1 MIVATPYKVRLI
13 YPTQEN
19 ECVQNDEE
27 SDGKVN
33 DDAVSARLS
42 ELPQF
47 VGGGVQVDLP
57 EISGGGFEHICIVF
71 GFWYI

>member
-1 MIVATPYKVRLI
+1 M
-13 YPTQEN
+13 
-19 ECVQNDEE
+19 QNDEE

-57 EISGGGFEHICIVF
+57 EISGGGFQHICIVF
-71 GFWYI
+71 GLWYI